1 MKKIKELYKKLCKK
15 AIGYTNIIQDICNN
29 DYTDKQK
36 LQAIMSI
43 SNEYKTIFEKKE
55 GEINDQ

>member
-15 AIGYTNIIQDICNN
+15 TIGYTNIIQDICNN

-43 SNEYKTIFEKKE
+43 SNEYKAIFEKKE
-55 GEINDQ
+55 GEINE